1 MRMTIMKQNENIEI
15 ALQERIKELNC
26 LYGMARLAE
35 SCHGSIEEFLKCLVD
50 FLPSSWRYAEVA
62 CARITFKGKTFESKD
77 FAWTQWRQS
86 AAIRV
91 NEEIAGDVTIIYMQE
106 RPMEDEGPFL
116 KEERVLLEGVAQKIG
131 EIAVRILAEQEL
143 QENNRQLLLERKA
156 LQEANTALRLVL
168 SNIENEKK
176 NIYENIQLNIDR
188 VIMPIL
194 HALAPA
200 VSRSKIK
207 YLELLR
213 TSLEEIAAPFINR
226 SLKHFSV
233 LTPAEVNIC
242 NMIRNGMRTKEI
254 ASLRGVS
261 TATINRHRENIRR
274 KLNLSNK
281 KINLTTFLKSNSGPA
296 PSLLSGK
303 DE

>member
-1 MRMTIMKQNENIEI
+1 MKQNENIEI
-15 ALQERIKELNC
+15 ALQERIKELDC

-35 SCHGSIEEFLKCLVD
+35 SCHDSIEEFLKCLVD

-62 CARITFKGKTFESKD
+62 CARIAFKEKTFESKE

-86 AAIRV
+86 TAIRV
-91 NEEIAGDVTIIYMQE
+91 NDEIAGDVTIIYMQE

-116 KEERVLLEGVAQKIG
+116 KEERALLEGVAQKIG
-131 EIAVRILAEQEL
+131 DIAVRILAEQEL

-176 NIYENIQLNIDR
+176 HIYENIHLNIDR

-207 YLELLR
+207 YLELLKA
-213 TSLEEIAAPFINR
+213 SLEEMAAPFINLT
-226 SLKHFSV
+226 LKHFSV

-254 ASLRGVS
+254 ANLRGVS

-274 KLNLSNK
+274 KLNLSNR
-281 KINLTTFLKSNSGPA
+281 KINLTTYLQSNFEPGYSR
-296 PSLLSGK
+296 LLDKPK
-303 DE
+303 DRE

>member
-1 MRMTIMKQNENIEI
+1 
-15 ALQERIKELNC
+15 
-26 LYGMARLAE
+26 
-35 SCHGSIEEFLKCLVD
+35 
-50 FLPSSWRYAEVA
+50 
-62 CARITFKGKTFESKD
+62 
-77 FAWTQWRQS
+77 
-86 AAIRV
+86 V
-91 NEEIAGDVTIIYMQE
+91 NNEIAGDVTIIYMQE

-176 NIYENIQLNIDR
+176 HIYENIHLNIDR

-200 VSRSKIK
+200 VSSSKIK
-207 YLELLR
+207 YLELLK
-213 TSLEEIAAPFINR
+213 TNLEEITAPFINR

-254 ASLRGVS
+254 ANLRGVS

-281 KINLTTFLKSNSGPA
+281 KINLTTYLKSNVGPV